1 MKKKGDIKL
10 TDEIKEKAR
19 ILLTEGYSINS
30 ISKRLDISR
39 TGVRTAMNEKD
50 NLDSL
55 RQDKKRKM
63 AEELWNLAIRMK
75 NHISDAKLRKTA
87 ASSLVIGLATAIDK
101 ALLLLG
107 EATNRFEVKTEAE
120 INKQLRELETAE
132 RELKLA
138 WDKAMA
144 KRKAEEIEKGQTE

>member
-30 ISKRLDISR
+30 ISKRLGISR

-63 AEELWNLAIRMK
+63 ANELWNLAIRMK
-75 NHISDAKLRKTA
+75 NKITDAKLKDTA

-107 EATNRFEVKTEAE
+107 ETTNRFEVKTDAE
-120 INKQLRELETAE
+120 LNRELKELEATE
-132 RELKLA
+132 RELKKA
-138 WDKAMA
+138 WKRAME
-144 KRKAEEIEKGQTE
+144 KRKKEAEEGES